1 MTRFVVDCDTLLRIA
16 AGEIEVA
23 AEHQLVAP
31 TLVRS
36 QALSAL
42 YEAARRGEV
51 SAADGLER
59 VTRINSLKVRF
70 LGDKVLQRT
79 AWRIADQLGWETTF
93 DAEFVALTQ
102 LQADVFVT
110 SDRALA
116 RAVSGLV
123 ETASIDALRKA

>member
-1 MTRFVVDCDTLLRIA
+1 VTRFVVDRDTLLGIA
-16 AGEIEVA
+16 AGEIEFS

-42 YEAARRGEV
+42 YEAARRGEL
-51 SAADGLER
+51 STADGLER

-70 LGDKVLQRT
+70 LGDRVLQRT
-79 AWRIADQLGWETTF
+79 AWKVADQLGWETTY

-102 LQADVFVT
+102 LQADAFVT
-110 SDRALA
+110 SNAALA
-116 RAVSGLV
+116 RAVSGVV
-123 ETASIDALRKA
+123 ETATIDALSST